1 MAEGPE
7 EEEFVCVVELQQ
19 QEDKI
24 ELKFQN
30 EIRAT
35 IIDHVINHGLSFR
48 EAGQRVQ
55 PILSRST
62 VASIVRLF
70 RNENRIHTLP
80 HTGGRGKIFG
90 IEQESAIVDMV
101 VANNAIRLRE
111 IQAAVIAD
119 QGVFRNIKSVSLATI
134 DRVLKLNHVRMKQ
147 LYRVPFQRNSDIVKE
162 ARFQYV
168 QRIMEF
174 EAEGAHHKFIFV
186 DEAGF
191 NLCKVRRR
199 RRNITGQRAT
209 VTVPEILIPPEE
221 RGLLRPGMTLYVIT
235 GDNVA
240 FHHSRLVNEW
250 FAAQPRIMMQFL
262 PAYSPFLNPIEEF
275 FSAWRWKVYDHRPYE
290 QMPLL
295 EAMNAGCL
303 AIGAEDC
310 QGWIR
315 HARSFASILESLA
328 LITLTETVWRRRGTR
343 VNRIVLPAQMNRF
356 MI

>member
-1 MAEGPE
+1 M
-7 EEEFVCVVELQQ
+7 
-19 QEDKI
+19 
-24 ELKFQN
+24 
-30 EIRAT
+30 
-35 IIDHVINHGLSFR
+35 
-48 EAGQRVQ
+48 
-55 PILSRST
+55 
-62 VASIVRLF
+62 ASIVRLF
-70 RNENRIHTLP
+70 GNENRIHTLP

-119 QGVFRNIKSVSLATI
+119 QGAFRNINSVSLATI
-134 DRVLKLNHVRMKQ
+134 DRVLKRNHVRMKQ
-147 LYRVPFQRNSDIVKE
+147 LYRVPFQIVKE

-199 RRNITGQRAT
+199 GRNIIGQRAT
-209 VTVPEILIPPEE
+209 VTVPGQRGANITMCAAISNDGVLCHIPTIGPYYTERLITFLDALKEILIPPEE
-221 RGLLRPGMTLYVIT
+221 RGLLRPGMSLYVIIW
-235 GDNVA
+235 DNVA

-295 EAMNAGCL
+295 KAMNAGCL

-315 HARSFASILESLA
+315 HARRYFPRCIAW
-328 LITLTETVWRRRGTR
+328 ETFNAMLMRTCGI
-343 VNRIVLPAQMNRF
+343 IVKNEWTKCER
-356 MI
+356 

>member
-1 MAEGPE
+1 
-7 EEEFVCVVELQQ
+7 
-19 QEDKI
+19 
-24 ELKFQN
+24 
-30 EIRAT
+30 
-35 IIDHVINHGLSFR
+35 
-48 EAGQRVQ
+48 
-55 PILSRST
+55 
-62 VASIVRLF
+62 
-70 RNENRIHTLP
+70 
-80 HTGGRGKIFG
+80 
-90 IEQESAIVDMV
+90 
-101 VANNAIRLRE
+101 
-111 IQAAVIAD
+111 
-119 QGVFRNIKSVSLATI
+119 
-134 DRVLKLNHVRMKQ
+134 MKQ

-199 RRNITGQRAT
+199 GRNIIGQRAT
-209 VTVPEILIPPEE
+209 VTVPGQRGANITMCAASSERLITFLDALKEILIPPEE
-221 RGLLRPGMTLYVIT
+221 RGLLRPGMTLYVIIW
-235 GDNVA
+235 DNVA

-303 AIGAEDC
+303 AIGAENC

-315 HARSFASILESLA
+315 HARRYFPRCIARENIQCDVDENL
-328 LITLTETVWRRRGTR
+328 WH
-343 VNRIVLPAQMNRF
+343 NRQERMD
-356 MI
+356 

>member
-1 MAEGPE
+1 MDQRGHRVRGHGRGARRRGAHMRGGGAAAARGQNRAQ
-7 EEEFVCVVELQQ
+7 VS
-19 QEDKI
+19 
-24 ELKFQN
+24 N

-55 PILSRST
+55 PILTRST

-80 HTGGRGKIFG
+80 HTGGRGKIFS

-101 VANNAIRLRE
+101 VANNSIRLCE

-119 QGVFRNIKSVSLATI
+119 QGAFRNINSVSLATI
-134 DRVLKLNHVRMKQ
+134 DRVLKRHHVRMKQ
-147 LYRVPFQRNSDIVKE
+147 LYQVPFQRNSDIVKE

-168 QRIMEF
+168 QRIMEL
-174 EAEGAHHKFIFV
+174 EAEGTHHKFIFV

-199 RRNITGQRAT
+199 GRNIIGQRAT
-209 VTVPEILIPPEE
+209 DTVP
-221 RGLLRPGMTLYVIT
+221 
-235 GDNVA
+235 
-240 FHHSRLVNEW
+240 
-250 FAAQPRIMMQFL
+250 AQPRIMMQFL

-295 EAMNAGCL
+295 EEMNAGCL

-310 QGWIR
+310 QGWMR
-315 HARSFASILESLA
+315 HSRRCVSRGGEVSPAGFWPQLSRAKATAERKVPSAVGPRITQVKVYLDIFVPPCNFNHLA
-328 LITLTETVWRRRGTR
+328 V
-343 VNRIVLPAQMNRF
+343 
-356 MI
+356 